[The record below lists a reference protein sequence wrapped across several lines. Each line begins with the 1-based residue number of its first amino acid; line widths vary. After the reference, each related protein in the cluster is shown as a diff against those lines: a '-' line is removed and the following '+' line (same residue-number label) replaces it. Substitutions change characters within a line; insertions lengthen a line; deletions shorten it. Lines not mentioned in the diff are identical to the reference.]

1 MRKLL
6 CATDLL
12 PKTEAAADRAGLLAQ
27 RLEAQ
32 LQLLHV
38 VSPANGQLN
47 LEQALQLAS
56 ADLASR
62 ARPPRWRH
70 GPPPQLAVRAGSPA
84 RLIRETIDQQRPDL
98 LVVGPHRKRPVRDVL
113 EGTIAE
119 KILGARRCPLLIAS
133 GKADEEYR
141 NVLLALDMSSDCGAV
156 VRAAESLVIGAAAQ
170 AMVMHVCEPP
180 YQGMLRSAGASS
192 QQVATYVEQSRYEA
206 ATEIRDLLKRES
218 ADHSRYG
225 IVIGDS
231 HPAPAIRRA
240 LEMYQP
246 DLLIMGTGG
255 IGRMRRA
262 LIGSVANQTLDV
274 ADCDVLIVPRGSVP
288 A

>member
-47 LEQALQLAS
+47 LEQALQVAS
-56 ADLASR
+56 AELASR
-62 ARPPRWRH
+62 AQPPRWRH
-70 GPPPQLAVRAGSPA
+70 GPPPQLAVRAGSPV

-98 LVVGPHRKRPVRDVL
+98 LIMGPHRKRPVRDVL

-141 NVLLALDMSSDCGAV
+141 NVLLALDMSSDSGAV
-156 VRAAESLVIGAAAQ
+156 VRAAESLVIGARAQ